1 MTKLRTIL
9 VIVGAAALLALLI
22 WLKVLRWILLGLA
35 LLLGLVL
42 LLAALVLFVPL
53 RYRLQAAMDGPDPE
67 GRGRISWLLGL
78 LRADVTYSERSL
90 HWSARVLGIKAAS
103 SEKKKPTEAAAP
115 MTGEPTPEPEENPAS
130 TAVPSLK
137 PKEKKKRKKKEAKN
151 LRKLWT
157 ILREDKAAFGK
168 ILQGAFRCLRQIF
181 PRSCDLYI
189 RFGTGDPAQTGQLYG
204 IYWALR
210 PMLIPA
216 GKEKRRLRLEADFQ
230 EKVLQA
236 EGWARGHFNIAGL
249 LGAMLKVVLS
259 AEVRKLYKD
268 FKKSEQ

>member
-53 RYRLQAAMDGPDPE
+53 RYRLQAAMDRPDPE

-78 LRADVTYSERSL
+78 LRVDVAYNERSL
-90 HWSARVLGIKAAS
+90 HWSVRVLGIKAAS
-103 SEKKKPTEAAAP
+103 SEKKKTAEVTAP
-115 MTGEPTPEPEENPAS
+115 MAGEPTPEPEENPAS
-130 TAVPSLK
+130 TAVPFLK
-137 PKEKKKRKKKEAKN
+137 PKGKKKRKKKGTKN

-168 ILQGAFRCLRQIF
+168 ADGIFGIALIRQY
-181 PRSCDLYI
+181 DHL
-189 RFGTGDPAQTGQLYG
+189 
-204 IYWALR
+204 
-210 PMLIPA
+210 
-216 GKEKRRLRLEADFQ
+216 
-230 EKVLQA
+230 
-236 EGWARGHFNIAGL
+236 HF
-249 LGAMLKVVLS
+249 
-259 AEVRKLYKD
+259 
-268 FKKSEQ
+268 